1 MACLGALGERVLAD
15 QQRGARCGGD
25 LEAGFLMELA
35 GEGGGGGLA
44 ELDVPAGEVAV
55 IVFFVAAEQDPGV
68 PEHEGAGDQLDVGG
82 VAGHGGERHD
92 TLKSRKGA
100 SGMTTKR
107 TKPRLGRGLSSLLGE
122 PVRIDAPP
130 NDVSPPPPPPEDRP
144 EDHPENAP
152 RDAADQVTAETPAP
166 PSGKKQIS
174 KIDVKSQFGGGG
186 GPDDGGVATGLV
198 MVALDAVVPNRFQ
211 PRSSMQA
218 RELDALAASI
228 RVSGV
233 MQPVAVRPLSEEDER
248 GRGGAKYELVAGE
261 RRWRAARAAG
271 LSRIPAV
278 VSNLDDQAC
287 AEWALV
293 ENIQREDLNPIDR
306 GMALRGLA
314 ERFGLSHAR
323 VGERVGMDRSSV
335 TNFIRLTELE
345 GSIRELIRKGHLS
358 MGHGKVLLGMEGG
371 VERERVA
378 ATAAQEQWTV
388 RRLEQEGMGENGA
401 KNGPGGG
408 GNAGKN
414 KNGQDSGGGSDA
426 VLSDLSRQIGDH
438 LGTKVRVESNRE
450 RSKGRIV
457 IEFYGVDHFE
467 GVLRAIG
474 VPLDS

>member
-1 MACLGALGERVLAD
+1 
-15 QQRGARCGGD
+15 
-25 LEAGFLMELA
+25 
-35 GEGGGGGLA
+35 
-44 ELDVPAGEVAV
+44 
-55 IVFFVAAEQDPGV
+55 
-68 PEHEGAGDQLDVGG
+68 
-82 VAGHGGERHD
+82 
-92 TLKSRKGA
+92 
-100 SGMTTKR
+100 MTTKR

-122 PVRIDAPP
+122 PVRIDAP
-130 NDVSPPPPPPEDRP
+130 SPPPPPPED
-144 EDHPENAP
+144 HPENAS
-152 RDAADQVTAETPAP
+152 RDAADRITGETPVPRADE
-166 PSGKKQIS
+166 KQIS
-174 KIDVKSQFGGGG
+174 KVDVKSQSGDGGRF
-186 GPDDGGVATGLV
+186 DDGVVATGLV
-198 MVALDAVVPNRFQ
+198 MLALDAVVPNRFQ

-233 MQPVAVRPLSEEDER
+233 MQPVAVRPLSEGDER

-261 RRWRAARAAG
+261 RRWRAARTAG

-345 GSIRELIRKGHLS
+345 PSIRELIRKGQLS

-388 RRLEQEGMGENGA
+388 RRLEEGVGGVGSAGEGANGGGTNGGGT
-401 KNGPGGG
+401 KNGRE
-408 GNAGKN
+408 
-414 KNGQDSGGGSDA
+414 SGGVADP
-426 VLSDLSRQIGDH
+426 VLSDLSKQIGDH